1 MATAPYI
8 DQLST
13 LGNDRQTGALD
24 AFRAI
29 ADNDASSAADVAEA
43 AARLGIDLSVAKSI
57 LESMG
62 KGAKFVS
69 DVIESA
75 SRQ

>member
-13 LGNDRQTGALD
+13 LGNDRQNGAIE

-29 ADNDASSAADVAEA
+29 ADNPASTAADVAEA

-62 KGAKFVS
+62 KGGKFVS